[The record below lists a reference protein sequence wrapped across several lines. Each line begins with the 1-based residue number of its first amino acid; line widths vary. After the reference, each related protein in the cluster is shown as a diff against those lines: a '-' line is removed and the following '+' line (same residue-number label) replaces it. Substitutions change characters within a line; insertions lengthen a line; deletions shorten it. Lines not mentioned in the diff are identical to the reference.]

1 MNIKGMLSGVAL
13 NLENLLIGNSVRGI
27 MDEYPDAKQDLVK
40 HFVASGLMSQIL
52 GPVKSLQVG
61 LLKEIIDGTGKKI
74 GGPTKGKDAGFSVD
88 DLGADWAGAT
98 GMSAEKAYKKGLFN
112 HTETKENMVGGQ
124 GVPSKVFNK
133 LIKKVN

>member
-1 MNIKGMLSGVAL
+1 MDIKGMLSGAAL

-61 LLKEIIDGTGKKI
+61 LLKEILDGTGKKRS
-74 GGPTKGKDAGFSVD
+74 DAGFSVD

>member
-1 MNIKGMLSGVAL
+1 MDIKGMLSGAAL

-61 LLKEIIDGTGKKI
+61 LLKEIMDGTGKKRS
-74 GGPTKGKDAGFSVD
+74 DAGFSVD

>member
-1 MNIKGMLSGVAL
+1 MDIKGMLSGAAL

-61 LLKEIIDGTGKKI
+61 LLKEIMDGTGKKRS
-74 GGPTKGKDAGFSVD
+74 DAGFSVD
-88 DLGADWAGAT
+88 DLGADWAGST
-98 GMSAEKAYKKGLFN
+98 GMSAEKAYKKGFFN

>member
-1 MNIKGMLSGVAL
+1 MLSGAAL

-61 LLKEIIDGTGKKI
+61 LLKEIMDGTGKKRS
-74 GGPTKGKDAGFSVD
+74 DAGFSVD